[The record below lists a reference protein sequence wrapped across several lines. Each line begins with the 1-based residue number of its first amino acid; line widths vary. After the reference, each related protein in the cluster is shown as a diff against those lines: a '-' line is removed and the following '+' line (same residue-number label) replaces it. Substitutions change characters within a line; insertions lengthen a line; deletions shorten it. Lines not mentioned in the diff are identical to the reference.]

1 MKNLIMFLMTL
12 AAFACGVPLEAAP
25 HALAF
30 ADEAVTLSR
39 PSAGEYRIADGPVTY
54 VLRSQNPSPS
64 DPRHEGAGELR
75 MVSMLWT
82 EPAKDPDAAPP
93 TEHELL
99 LCGDCAA
106 IPAVRLPGTA
116 VWSWTAPGYGL
127 QSTPSRRWLLD
138 GVAVD
143 LDVGESESA
152 GVIELRQDVTGFAAD
167 GPSSNA
173 SSPRKAVIQRVSVAI
188 ASPGLWQWSADD
200 LALTSSTRS
209 QASYERGD
217 VYDGRLEGPSICTG
231 GPWDGYRIADGRT
244 FAVDCAVTTQVYA
257 TPRPVGDW
265 AELTSTS
272 IPVALRVSTGEALPW
287 VALFNGAHADR
298 KLKLYQL
305 ERAGYSSP
313 ETVMPGST
321 RRYAHTI
328 EII

>member
-1 MKNLIMFLMTL
+1 MRNMILFLMTM
-12 AAFACGVPLEAAP
+12 AVFACGVPRDEGQRP
-25 HALAF
+25 FALS
-30 ADEAVTLSR
+30 DGLVTLSR

-54 VLRSQNPSPS
+54 VLRAQNPSPS

-75 MVSMLWT
+75 LVSMRWA
-82 EPAKDPDAAPP
+82 EPASA

-106 IPAVRLPGTA
+106 IPAVRLPGTT

-127 QSTPSRRWLLD
+127 QSTPARRWLLD

-143 LDVGESESA
+143 LAVGESESA
-152 GVIELRQDVTGFAAD
+152 GRIELRQDVAGFAAD

-173 SSPRKAVIQRVSVAI
+173 SSPRKAVIQRVSVAVV
-188 ASPGLWQWSADD
+188 SPGLWQWSADD
-200 LALTSSTRS
+200 LALTSSTRT

-244 FAVDCAVTTQVYA
+244 YAVDCSVTTQVYA
-257 TPRPVGDW
+257 TPRPVGEW
-265 AELTSTS
+265 AELTSS
-272 IPVALRVSTGEALPW
+272 MIPVALRVSTGEPLPW
-287 VALFNGAHADR
+287 VALYNGAHADR
-298 KLKLYQL
+298 KLKLYQI

-313 ETVMPGST
+313 ETVMPMDL
-321 RRYAHTI
+321 RHYQHTI

>member
-1 MKNLIMFLMTL
+1 MKNLILFMMTM
-12 AAFACGVPLEAAP
+12 AVFACGVPIESGP
-25 HALAF
+25 RPLAI
-30 ADEAVTLSR
+30 ADGPVTLSR

-54 VLRSQNPSPS
+54 VLRAQNPSPS

-75 MVSMLWT
+75 MVSMRW
-82 EPAKDPDAAPP
+82 ADVASA

-127 QSTPSRRWLLD
+127 QSTPARRWLLD

-152 GVIELRQDVTGFAAD
+152 ERIELRQDVTGFAAD
-167 GPSSNA
+167 GPSSNSA
-173 SSPRKAVIQRVSVAI
+173 SQRKAVIQRVSVAI

-217 VYDGRLEGPSICTG
+217 VYDGRLEGPSVCTG
-231 GPWDGYRIADGRT
+231 GPWDGYQIADGRT
-244 FAVDCAVTTQVYA
+244 FVVDCSITSQVYA
-257 TPRPVGDW
+257 TPRPVGEW
-265 AELTSTS
+265 AELTSSS
-272 IPVALRVSTGEALPW
+272 IPIALRVSTGEALPW
-287 VALFNGAHADR
+287 VALFNGAHTDR

-313 ETVMPGST
+313 EAIMPGET
-321 RRYAHTI
+321 RHYWH
-328 EII
+328 EIHVI